1 MAASSHNQSRPFV
14 VGVAG
19 GTASGKTS
27 VAGKIVRALQSD
39 AVLLDLDAYYR
50 DLSDLP
56 FEERRVFNFDHP
68 DAFDFSLLEK
78 HVDRLLERR
87 SIDKPTYSFTE
98 HTRLKQTLEVAPANV
113 IILEGILVLDRKALR
128 DRCDM
133 KIYVD
138 TDDDVRLVR
147 RLMRDIKERGRS
159 FDSVVEQYFKTVRP
173 MHHGFI
179 EPSKRFADLII
190 PHGGDNEVAIQMVVS
205 DLLRRLRAH
214 ESERPKRPKP
224 ATRKSASSPRST
236 RPRQSGPS
244 RQTAA
249 KKK

>member
-1 MAASSHNQSRPFV
+1 MSNRPFI

-68 DAFDFSLLEK
+68 DAFDFALIER
-78 HVDRLLERR
+78 HVDRLLERKP
-87 SIDKPTYSFTE
+87 IEKPTYSFTE
-98 HTRLKQTLEVAPANV
+98 HVRLKQTLEVAPANV
-113 IILEGILVLDRKALR
+113 VILEGILVLDRKSLR
-128 DRCDM
+128 DRCDV

-147 RLMRDIKERGRS
+147 RLMRDIKDRGRS

-205 DLLRRLRAH
+205 DLSRRLQAH
-214 ESERPKRPKP
+214 RDGPNSGKKRK
-224 ATRKSASSPRST
+224 T
-236 RPRQSGPS
+236 G
-244 RQTAA
+244 A
-249 KKK
+249 KKKAPSKTSPKKAARRTK